1 MHQEFALGRF
11 GLVSGLDLPDAT
23 LAYRTY
29 GKLNE
34 AGDNCVLL
42 PSYYTGTHASYEP
55 WIGPGR
61 MLDPERWFVVAVNMF
76 GNGLSTS
83 PSNASPGSG
92 VRIFRMS
99 TSRTTSSHIIACSL
113 LLGSATS
120 AWSRAGP
127 WVPCRRTNGLS
138 GTQKWFTA
146 SFLLPGQPGAHRTT
160 SCSWRV

>member
-76 GNGLSTS
+76 GSFVRLGGR
-83 PSNASPGSG
+83 PSGSG
-92 VRIFRMS
+92 AAVRPLLHPSMVAPARAGRG
-99 TSRTTSSHIIACSL
+99 TARGRPGGWVVDCHPSL
-113 LLGSATS
+113 IDDRDPASDRRATS
-120 AWSRAGP
+120 TDPEEPP
-127 WVPCRRTNGLS
+127 WTCP
-138 GTQKWFTA
+138 
-146 SFLLPGQPGAHRTT
+146 
-160 SCSWRV
+160 